1 METQKSTSPAKKD
14 KNEMI
19 YRITILVLGL
29 LVVVLAVLWVTSRQ
43 TLKDVTQEREIAEE
57 LNQSLQFELDSV
69 LDDYYQVRLEYDSI
83 LLDKDS
89 IIQANARQIQGLIA
103 RQADYNRIRRQLN
116 LLRDVT
122 QNYVQEIDS
131 LYTENRVLKAEN
143 VQMREEIQLVRK
155 RTTELTQD
163 KAVLETKVE
172 VASTLRAY
180 QIEPFPFRLRGRGR
194 ESETDRA
201 SRVEQIRVCFL
212 LAENPITPPG
222 DYNIYMRIAD
232 PAGDILHISDDFEYS
247 FVHEGDTLQY
257 SVHDSFN
264 YQNSQIS
271 KCLTWQRLDEFEPGT
286 YSFSL
291 YTDEFRLG
299 EAALE
304 LR

>member
-1 METQKSTSPAKKD
+1 MENQGSKSPVKTG

-29 LVVVLAVLWVTSRQ
+29 FVVVLAVLWVTSRQ
-43 TLKDVTQEREIAEE
+43 TLKDVKHERQVAYE

-69 LDDYYQVRLEYDSI
+69 LDEYYQVRLEYDSI

-89 IIQANARQIQGLIA
+89 IIQASAREIQGLIA

-122 QNYVQEIDS
+122 QNYVREIDS

-143 VQMREEIQLVRK
+143 VQMREEIQLVRQ
-155 RTTELTQD
+155 RTTELAQD
-163 KAVLETKVE
+163 KEALESKVE

-180 QIEPFPFRLRGRGR
+180 QIDPFPFRLRGRDR
-194 ESETDRA
+194 EHETDRA

-212 LAENPITPPG
+212 IAENPITPPG
-222 DYNIYMRIAD
+222 EYNVYLRIAD
-232 PAGDILHISDDFEYS
+232 PFGNILRYSDDPVYS
-247 FVHEGDTLQY
+247 FVHQGDTLQF
-257 SVHDSFN
+257 SVRDSFN
-264 YQNSQIS
+264 YQNSQLG
-271 KCLTWQRLDEFEPGT
+271 KCLTWQRMDEFEPGM
-286 YSFSL
+286 YSLSL
-291 YTDEFRLG
+291 YTDEFWLG
-299 EAALE
+299 ETALE

>member
-1 METQKSTSPAKKD
+1 MESQESKSPAKAD

-19 YRITILVLGL
+19 YRIAILVLGL
-29 LVVVLAVLWVTSRQ
+29 LVVVLAVLWTTSRQ
-43 TLKDVTQEREIAEE
+43 TLKDVTHERQVAYE

-89 IIQANARQIQGLIA
+89 IIQANAREIQGLIA

-122 QNYVQEIDS
+122 QNYVREIDS

-143 VQMREEIQLVRK
+143 VQMREEIQIVRR

-163 KAVLETKVE
+163 KAALETKVE

-180 QIEPFPFRLRGRGR
+180 QIDPFSFRLRGRDR
-194 ESETDRA
+194 EHETDRA

-212 LAENPITPPG
+212 IAENPITPPG
-222 DYNIYMRIAD
+222 DYNIYLRIAD
-232 PAGDILHISDDFEYS
+232 PFGDILRASDDPAHS
-247 FVHEGDTLQY
+247 FVHEGDTLQF
-257 SVHDSFN
+257 SVRDSFN
-264 YQNSQIS
+264 YQNSQLR
-271 KCLTWQRLDEFEPGT
+271 KCLTWQRMNEFEPGT
-286 YSFSL
+286 YSLSL
-291 YTDEFRLG
+291 YTDEFWLG